1 MSLLKNKCVT
11 LYSLAKICKSPIGEG
26 MTVEKIAIIYSWV
39 QENILL
45 LKAKGIYF
53 INKSYLQFAT
63 YSLMC

>member
-1 MSLLKNKCVT
+1 
-11 LYSLAKICKSPIGEG
+11 